1 MESLHDYHTICNKEQ
16 MMLSL
21 ALSEALDELEKA
33 REEGD
38 KKGEMILNIAIQMI
52 LEQVEPIEE

>member
-1 MESLHDYHTICNKEQ
+1 

-21 ALSEALDELEKA
+21 ALAEALDELERA

-52 LEQVEPIEE
+52 LEQVDPIEE

>member
-1 MESLHDYHTICNKEQ
+1 METLHDKYTICNKEQ

-38 KKGEMILNIAIQMI
+38 EKGEMVLNIAVTML
-52 LEQVEPIEE
+52 LEQIEPIEE

>member
-1 MESLHDYHTICNKEQ
+1 METLHDTHTICNKEL

-21 ALSEALDELEKA
+21 ALAEALDELEKA

>member
-1 MESLHDYHTICNKEQ
+1 METLHDTHTICNKEG

-21 ALSEALDELEKA
+21 IISEALEELEKA

-38 KKGEMILNIAIQMI
+38 DKGVMILNVALNMI
-52 LEQVEPIEE
+52 LEQIEPIEE

>member
-1 MESLHDYHTICNKEQ
+1 MDTLHDTYTICNKEG

-21 ALSEALDELEKA
+21 VLAQAMDELEKA

-38 KKGEMILNIAIQMI
+38 DTGVQMMNIAIQMI